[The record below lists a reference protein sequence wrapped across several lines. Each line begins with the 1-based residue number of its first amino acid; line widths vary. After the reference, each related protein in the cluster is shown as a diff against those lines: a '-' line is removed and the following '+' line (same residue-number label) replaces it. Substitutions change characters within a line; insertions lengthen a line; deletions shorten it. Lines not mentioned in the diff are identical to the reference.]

1 MSDEVLSAVARGRD
15 FLRAGGF
22 NLEAA
27 AVEFV
32 WFGGEP
38 GAVVDGLSRYQNP
51 DGGFG
56 RGLEAD
62 IGAPESNP
70 FAACLALTYLRGL
83 PDAAAGDM
91 RARLGV
97 WLSENQAEDGDWHFS
112 GATRAGFLAPWFAE
126 WTFPSLNPACN
137 IAGLAAA
144 QGIATPV
151 MLERVAALFEAS
163 GSLDVVRAGEYYD
176 LTPYAEYSLTGALP
190 AEYLDALAET
200 ILRWAREDRFALT
213 FSAAM
218 DHAAQAYDMV
228 LMIHVVP
235 FMVDAGPVIETLAR
249 LASTA
254 KVPVMHSMMGTLPD
268 QAEWFATM
276 EAAGVPMFNDVEEMA
291 EAAGLLAQYPPLRK
305 ALAAAPSTAPRLK
318 GWSSN

>member
-176 LTPYAEYSLTGALP
+176 LTPCAEYSLTGALP

-200 ILRWAREDRFALT
+200 TLRWAREDRFADAEHFFNLALRNSPALAQRIPREVVDSYAERALADQQT
-213 FSAAM
+213 DGGWPSPYDAKWRPAAT
-218 DHAAQAYDMV
+218 AA
-228 LMIHVVP
+228 
-235 FMVDAGPVIETLAR
+235 TLAGLARATGR
-249 LASTA
+249 LS
-254 KVPVMHSMMGTLPD
+254 P
-268 QAEWFATM
+268 
-276 EAAGVPMFNDVEEMA
+276 
-291 EAAGLLAQYPPLRK
+291 
-305 ALAAAPSTAPRLK
+305 
-318 GWSSN
+318 